1 MTDRL
6 LFLRAML
13 GMLNLSVVALD
24 KHTSLHYD
32 RE

>member
-6 LFLRAML
+6 LFLRAAFST
-13 GMLNLSVVALD
+13 LNLSVVALD